1 MVLNSK
7 SKSVAHPLICKMI
20 MKTLSK
26 TIENFLTYSFKGDG
40 KYYTVE
46 QVSRAYKN
54 TDFTNFISKNSDCV
68 EVLEKGNDA
77 PRGGQ
82 TGNFVTVKFTSKFYE
97 RFQFWFD
104 AKEVIKAKKVE
115 FLKIEAQNDLL
126 IKELIAK
133 HSDKINEWIEK
144 HGDTSK
150 GGRTVAWKCQKLSG
164 FENFTVGQ
172 IYRNI

>member
-1 MVLNSK
+1 
-7 SKSVAHPLICKMI
+7 

-40 KYYTVE
+40 KYYTIE
-46 QVSRAYKN
+46 QGSKAYKN
-54 TDFTNFISKNSDCV
+54 TDFTNFISKNTDCV
-68 EVLEKGNDA
+68 EIIEKGNDT
-77 PRGGQ
+77 PRGGK

-97 RFQFWFD
+97 KFQFWFD
-104 AKEVIKAKKVE
+104 AKEIANQN
-115 FLKIEAQNDLL
+115 KIELQKIEGENDLL
-126 IKELIAK
+126 IKDLIVK
-133 HSDKINEWIEK
+133 HSVKINEWIEK

-172 IYRNI
+172 IYRNT